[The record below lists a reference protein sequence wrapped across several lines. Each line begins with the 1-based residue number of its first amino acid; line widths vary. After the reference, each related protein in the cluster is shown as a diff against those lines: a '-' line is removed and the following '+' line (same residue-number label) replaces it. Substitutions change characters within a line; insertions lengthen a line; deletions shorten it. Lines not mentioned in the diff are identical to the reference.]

1 VKYDFDLVWFGHA
14 TGPDPDRLYVYYH
27 GSAIQPGNWNY
38 IRYNNSEVNRLWDLS
53 RTIVD
58 QNRRVEIFRE
68 IEKIVMDDAPVI
80 PVQERVLYAA
90 HREEFQGFPPGPY
103 WYANHMERIW
113 WVKGSTRSP
122 WEARSAISNASQRLT
137 MSLDRLSQDD
147 VTRIRSLISQ
157 ANESYRAGNYDRAYD
172 LASQAIDQ
180 IAKATKAPT
189 APTMTTITQQTTPAP
204 SRQQDNTLVIIG
216 IIAAVI
222 AVAIALFI
230 ISRRR

>member
-1 VKYDFDLVWFGHA
+1 
-14 TGPDPDRLYVYYH
+14 
-27 GSAIQPGNWNY
+27 
-38 IRYNNSEVNRLWDLS
+38 
-53 RTIVD
+53 
-58 QNRRVEIFRE
+58 
-68 IEKIVMDDAPVI
+68 
-80 PVQERVLYAA
+80 
-90 HREEFQGFPPGPY
+90 
-103 WYANHMERIW
+103 
-113 WVKGSTRSP
+113 
-122 WEARSAISNASQRLT
+122 

-147 VTRIRSLISQ
+147 VIRIRSLISQ